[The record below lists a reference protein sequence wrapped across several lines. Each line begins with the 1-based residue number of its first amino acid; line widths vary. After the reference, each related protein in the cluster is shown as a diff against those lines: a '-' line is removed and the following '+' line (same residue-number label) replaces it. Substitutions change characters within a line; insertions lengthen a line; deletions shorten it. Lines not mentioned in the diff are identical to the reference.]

1 MQGWLRSD
9 DVTVMLRHLRA
20 SWRGDQASLDR
31 LLRRYYLACC
41 RRIWKLL
48 PMDESRRGV
57 EVAEH
62 HLAGDATDEELR
74 KAEWHAE
81 GAVVLFQEGFEG
93 FEPEKVARCI
103 EEVEAISPVE
113 LGELLGPA
121 YPIAWGSTRDL
132 LAHAAYLVVLVAC
145 YPDIDPIDNIERSY
159 GNLLSAALL
168 REIVRDTAETT
179 Q

>member
-1 MQGWLRSD
+1 VQGWLRSD
-9 DVTVMLRHLRA
+9 DVTAMLRHLRA
-20 SWRGDQASLDR
+20 SWRGELASLDR

-81 GAVVLFQEGFEG
+81 GAAVLFQEGFED

-103 EEVEAISPVE
+103 F
-113 LGELLGPA
+113 
-121 YPIAWGSTRDL
+121 R
-132 LAHAAYLVVLVAC
+132 
-145 YPDIDPIDNIERSY
+145 
-159 GNLLSAALL
+159 
-168 REIVRDTAETT
+168 
-179 Q
+179 